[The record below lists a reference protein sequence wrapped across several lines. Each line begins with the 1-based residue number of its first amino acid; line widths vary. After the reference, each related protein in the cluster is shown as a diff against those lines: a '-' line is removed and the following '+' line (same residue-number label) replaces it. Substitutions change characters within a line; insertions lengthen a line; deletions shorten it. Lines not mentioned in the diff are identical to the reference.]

1 MTRIRL
7 ATFGNMSNENATQN
21 HNLIA
26 SISYSLGAKLP
37 VVPMKPAPAK
47 VPEANALEDLGRA
60 TLRIV
65 HDLKNQLNGLKL
77 YATYLRKRFERED
90 RSEEERETVAKLI
103 AGLDRAAREMT
114 ALVRYAQP
122 IELRP
127 QPRTDLR
134 KIILS
139 VANEGVQ
146 RVSGAL
152 GAPLACDVEEG
163 SLIGAFDSNILAD
176 GLNAL
181 THEAL
186 VNAASKEPG
195 AISIHVR
202 RADDGSPAVVI
213 EWRGLRPVVQPP
225 ASRSFDGYQSAY
237 AAFAAKVIAA
247 HQGTLEF
254 PAEGIRVLLPLSE

>member
-1 MTRIRL
+1 
-7 ATFGNMSNENATQN
+7 MSNENATQN

-26 SISYSLGAKLP
+26 SISYSLGVKLLP
-37 VVPMKPAPAK
+37 VSMKPAPAK
-47 VPEANALEDLGRA
+47 APEANELEDLGRA

-152 GAPLACDVEEG
+152 GAPLPCEVEEG
-163 SLIGAFDSNILAD
+163 PLPGAFDPNVLAD
-176 GLNAL
+176 ALNAL

-195 AISIHVR
+195 TISIHVR
-202 RADDGSPAVVI
+202 RAEGATPAVVI
-213 EWRGLRPVVQPP
+213 EWRGLRPLAQVA

-237 AAFAAKVIAA
+237 AAFAGKVIDA
-247 HQGTLEF
+247 HDGTLEF
-254 PAEGIRVLLPLSE
+254 PAEGIRVSLPLSE

>member
-1 MTRIRL
+1 
-7 ATFGNMSNENATQN
+7 
-21 HNLIA
+21 
-26 SISYSLGAKLP
+26 
-37 VVPMKPAPAK
+37 MKPAPAK
-47 VPEANALEDLGRA
+47 APEANALEDLGRA

-152 GAPLACDVEEG
+152 GAPLPCVVEEG
-163 SLIGAFDSNILAD
+163 SLVGSFDPNILAD
-176 GLNAL
+176 ALNAL

-186 VNAASKEPG
+186 VNAAAKEPG
-195 AISIHVR
+195 AISIDVR
-202 RADDGSPAVVI
+202 RAEAARPGVVI
-213 EWRGLRPVVQPP
+213 EWRGLRPLAQAP
-225 ASRSFDGYQSAY
+225 ASRSFNGYQSAY

-247 HQGTLEF
+247 HDGTVEF
-254 PAEGIRVLLPLSE
+254 PTEIIRVWLPLSE

>member
-1 MTRIRL
+1 
-7 ATFGNMSNENATQN
+7 MSNENATQN

-26 SISYSLGAKLP
+26 SISYSLGVKLP
-37 VVPMKPAPAK
+37 GVFMKPAPAK
-47 VPEANALEDLGRA
+47 APEANALEDLGRA

-90 RSEEERETVAKLI
+90 RSEEERETVAKLV

-127 QPRTDLR
+127 QAHTDLR

-152 GAPLACDVEEG
+152 GAPLPCEVEAG
-163 SLIGAFDSNILAD
+163 SLMGTFDPNVLAD
-176 GLNAL
+176 ALNAL

-195 AISIHVR
+195 AVSIHAR
-202 RADDGSPAVVI
+202 RADAGSPAIVI
-213 EWRGLRPVVQPP
+213 EWRGLRPLAQAP

-247 HQGTLEF
+247 HDGTLEF
-254 PAEGIRVLLPLSE
+254 PPEVIRVSLPLSE